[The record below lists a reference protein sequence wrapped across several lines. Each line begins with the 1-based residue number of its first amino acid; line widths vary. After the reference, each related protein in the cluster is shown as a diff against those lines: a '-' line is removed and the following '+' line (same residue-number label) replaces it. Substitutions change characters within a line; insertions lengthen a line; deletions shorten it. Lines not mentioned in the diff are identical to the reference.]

1 MDHEIW
7 GRPEGRWRGVGNQAS
22 KSVGKFTAN
31 FFPPLDILNILNF
44 HLVFHGVPH
53 QLNRPDL
60 FGIQGF
66 LHPAF
71 ECTKDKKLV
80 GGEYLRWLLPL
91 QSKWK
96 SASSPFL
103 FETFLKSTLIF
114 NIANISRNESQSGKS
129 ASFILHKL

>member
-1 MDHEIW
+1 M
-7 GRPEGRWRGVGNQAS
+7 GAARGQMARGGEPGEQ
-22 KSVGKFTAN
+22 KLWQIYCKFL
-31 FFPPLDILNILNF
+31 PPLDILNILNF

-60 FGIQGF
+60 FGIQD
-66 LHPAF
+66 LLLPAF

-80 GGEYLRWLLPL
+80 RGEYLRWLLPL

-114 NIANISRNESQSGKS
+114 NIANISGNERQSGKS
-129 ASFILHKL
+129 APFILHKL